1 MVLNEDLLE
10 NEDIEKLSK
19 LEDTLRNCLGDTD
32 LLEEILRAMSYSEE
46 KDRLEFIARMNDV
59 EVEEDIDK

>member
-1 MVLNEDLLE
+1 MILNEDLLE
-10 NEDIEKLSK
+10 NEDIEKLSI
-19 LEDTLRNCLGDTD
+19 LEDTLRNCLVDTD

-46 KDRLEFIARMNDV
+46 KDMLEFIARMNDV

>member
-1 MVLNEDLLE
+1 MILNEDLLE
-10 NEDIEKLSK
+10 NEDIEKLSI

-46 KDRLEFIARMNDV
+46 KDMLEFIARMHDV

>member
-10 NEDIEKLSK
+10 NEDIEKLSI
-19 LEDTLRNCLGDTD
+19 LEDTLRNCLGDTN

-46 KDRLEFIARMNDV
+46 KDMLEFIARMNDV

>member
-10 NEDIEKLSK
+10 NEDIEKLSI

-46 KDRLEFIARMNDV
+46 KDMLEFIARMNDV

>member
-1 MVLNEDLLE
+1 MILNEDLLE
-10 NEDIEKLSK
+10 NEDIEKLSI

-59 EVEEDIDK
+59 